1 MTGPGVSRTVVSGRN
16 PKRRTQ
22 ERKFAPRHGPEA
34 QRRIRTP
41 SPDSTAQLPSV
52 GRLQPLDCVRTL
64 RFATGPPSRFNS
76 SIVQILERH
85 ILGEWLKVLGLV
97 LATAI
102 GLLLLQE
109 LYDDFRD
116 LLNNGAGAADVA
128 VYYAVLMPSFLTIVL
143 PLAMLVSLL
152 YSLGQLHRNNEFTA
166 MRAAGLGL
174 FRLTRGI
181 WIIGAL
187 CCGLMWLLNSRVV
200 PWSVEEARRI
210 KDSLE
215 FRHEARTEGVERAG
229 LVNSVAFDNRAAGR
243 LWFINRYNRFAGRAY
258 GVTVSVFDAARR
270 ETSRIEARE
279 AEYNPEEGTWTF
291 RDGCELQFDVD
302 SGEIVRPVTFALRSF
317 RQFHEDPQLMLLID
331 RNPIDLSFREL
342 KRLIDY
348 LTVEGNPKVTKY
360 AMRYYSLI
368 ADTLGCLIVIAIA
381 IPFAMSGVRVSPVVG
396 VSKSIGL
403 FFVFYLLV
411 SIATMIGGRELLDP
425 AIAAW
430 LPNLVMVGMAG
441 WFFTRMR

>member
-1 MTGPGVSRTVVSGRN
+1 V
-16 PKRRTQ
+16 K
-22 ERKFAPRHGPEA
+22 
-34 QRRIRTP
+34 
-41 SPDSTAQLPSV
+41 
-52 GRLQPLDCVRTL
+52 
-64 RFATGPPSRFNS
+64 
-76 SIVQILERH
+76 ILERH
-85 ILGEWLKVLGLV
+85 ILSEWLKILGLV

-116 LLNNGAGAADVA
+116 LLDNGAGVVDIA
-128 VYYAVLMPSFLTIVL
+128 VYYAVLMPSFLTVVL
-143 PLAMLVSLL
+143 PLAVLVSLL

-166 MRAAGLGL
+166 MRAAGLGV

-181 WIIGAL
+181 WAIGL
-187 CCGLMWLLNSRVV
+187 VCCGVMWLLNSRVV

-215 FRHEARTEGVERAG
+215 FRHQARTAGVERAG
-229 LVNSVAFDNRAAGR
+229 LVTSVAFDNRADGR

-258 GVTVSVFDAARR
+258 GVTVSILDGARR
-270 ETSRIEARE
+270 ELTRYVARE
-279 AEYNPEEGTWTF
+279 AEFDPAARAWTF
-291 RDGCELQFDVD
+291 RDGSEIRFDVET
-302 SGEIVRPVTFALRSF
+302 GEIVRPIAFATRTFP
-317 RQFHEDPQLMLLID
+317 QFHEDPQLMLLID

-348 LTVEGNPKVTKY
+348 LNVEGNPKVTKY

-411 SIATMIGGRELLDP
+411 SIAAMIGGRNLLSP
-425 AIAAW
+425 EIAAW
-430 LPNLVMVGMAG
+430 LPNLAMVGVAA
-441 WFFTRMR
+441 WLFARMR